1 MNPNPTPALSS
12 TATTTAA
19 AAAAAAP
26 APAPPPP
33 TTTTTTTTTTTNT
46 HPPLR
51 YVRYDGARE
60 DEYVPAMRQL
70 ISKDLSEPYSIYV
83 YRYFLYQWGDL
94 CFMAMDDSQQQRM
107 VGVVVS
113 KLEPH
118 RGGPLRGYIAMLAV
132 KEEYRGRGIAT
143 KLARM
148 AIDAMI
154 ERDADEIVL
163 ETEITN
169 TAAIKLYERLG
180 FLRSKRLHRYYLNG
194 NSAYRLVLYLKEGV
208 GSMRTTLDPYGA
220 AEMTGALA
228 APEPALLHEN
238 GSGGGW

>member
-1 MNPNPTPALSS
+1 MSN
-12 TATTTAA
+12 
-19 AAAAAAP
+19 AP
-26 APAPPPP
+26 D
-33 TTTTTTTTTTTNT
+33 
-46 HPPLR
+46 LR
-51 YVRYDGARE
+51 YVRYENSRE
-60 DEYVPAMRQL
+60 NEYVAAMRQL

-94 CFMAMDDSQQQRM
+94 CFLAMDDKDEM

-118 RGGPLRGYIAMLAV
+118 RDGPLRGYIAMLAV
-132 KEEYRGRGIAT
+132 REEYRGRGIAT
-143 KLARM
+143 KLVRM

-169 TAAIKLYERLG
+169 TGAMKLYERLG
-180 FLRSKRLHRYYLNG
+180 FLRSKQLHRYYLNG

-208 GSMRTTLDPYGA
+208 GSIRTALVDPYGLPPSVPGLPDA
-220 AEMTGALA
+220 CGEHSHANM
-228 APEPALLHEN
+228 
-238 GSGGGW
+238 GSLI